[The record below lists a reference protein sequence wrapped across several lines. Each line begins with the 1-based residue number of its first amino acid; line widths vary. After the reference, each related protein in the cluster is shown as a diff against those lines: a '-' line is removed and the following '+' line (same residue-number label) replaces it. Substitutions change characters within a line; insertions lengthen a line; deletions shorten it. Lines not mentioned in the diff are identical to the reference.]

1 MFSHVLSNYQN
12 SFLNF
17 VTKVSQTLEATADT
31 MKSTPQYEFCI
42 LKELSQ
48 SLGEGKEGEGTDG
61 GEPKELTPQDK
72 DQMLF
77 FQVRI
82 LLETPVLKSC
92 NFK

>member
-1 MFSHVLSNYQN
+1 M
-12 SFLNF
+12 
-17 VTKVSQTLEATADT
+17 TKVSQTLEATADT

-48 SLGEGKEGEGTDG
+48 SLGEAEGTDG
-61 GEPKELTPQDK
+61 GEPKELTLQDK

>member
-31 MKSTPQYEFCI
+31 MKSNPQYEFCI

-48 SLGEGKEGEGTDG
+48 SLGVGKEGEGD
-61 GEPKELTPQDK
+61 EAKEVVPQDK

-82 LLETPVLKSC
+82 Y
-92 NFK
+92 